1 MAQLNKWITVKLSAE
16 QRKTVHRLAKAQ
28 QIKFHENIGRI
39 LGKGLWVEQSPG

>member
-28 QIKFHENIGRI
+28 QITFHESIRWI
-39 LGKGLWVEQSPG
+39 LGKWLWLEKSPG